1 MVVDPRA
8 ADLEL
13 SLLSLF
19 AGWAMTET
27 VRRRMA
33 EDGFAEVRF
42 NDGVVIQHLVAEP
55 LSITALAKR
64 MGVSQQA
71 ASKAVADMRRRGL
84 LALRR
89 SEDDARVTLLELTDR
104 ARAAVA
110 AARTHRAALDA
121 ELTDELGA
129 ARIAE
134 TRATLAAILTRLDAD
149 ESIRNRRVRPPT

>member
-1 MVVDPRA
+1 MDPRA

-13 SLLSLF
+13 SLLALF
-19 AGWAMTET
+19 AGWAMTEA

-33 EDGFAEVRF
+33 ADGFGEVRF
-42 NDGVVIQHLVAEP
+42 NDGVVIQHLVGES
-55 LSITALAKR
+55 LSITALARR

-71 ASKAVADMRRRGL
+71 ASKAVADLRRRGL
-84 LALRR
+84 LAQRR
-89 SEDDARVTLLELTDR
+89 SADDARVTLLELTDR

-121 ELTDELGA
+121 SLTEELGA

>member
-1 MVVDPRA
+1 M
-8 ADLEL
+8 

-89 SEDDARVTLLELTDR
+89 SADDARVTLLELTDR

-121 ELTDELGA
+121 ELTGELGA

>member
-1 MVVDPRA
+1 MVVDPRS

-13 SLLSLF
+13 SLLALF

-27 VRRRMA
+27 VRRRMVA
-33 EDGFAEVRF
+33 DGFGEVRF
-42 NDGVVIQHLVAEP
+42 NDGVVIQHLVAGP
-55 LSITALAKR
+55 LSITALAQR

-71 ASKAVADMRRRGL
+71 ASKTVADMRGRGL
-84 LALRR
+84 LARRR
-89 SEDDARVTLLELTDR
+89 SADDARVTLLELTDR
-104 ARAAVA
+104 AHTAIA

-121 ELTDELGA
+121 ALTEELGV